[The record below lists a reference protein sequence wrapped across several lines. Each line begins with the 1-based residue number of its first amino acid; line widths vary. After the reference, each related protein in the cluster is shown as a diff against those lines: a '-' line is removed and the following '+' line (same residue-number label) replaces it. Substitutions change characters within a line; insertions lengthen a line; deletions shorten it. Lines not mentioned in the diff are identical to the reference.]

1 MATIEDLD
9 SDISDLHAR
18 LSTLRAHRANLASV
32 LLSQPHLST
41 RLQTPS
47 QSSKPAAAAK
57 RAIEQ
62 QSKRNLEN
70 IYRACAG
77 VTAYKVKDPDP
88 NAVNNGNILGVSIDV
103 ALGGKFVETYHVLLN
118 WTERDESRLLR
129 IHKHT
134 IPPCVPLQNLV
145 NKWLPTSG
153 KDVDMDPEQDLV
165 RFGRVLRKELAGWH
179 MRLNAAADLKK
190 EAGLFGE
197 KARHEK
203 DDGIEHPGQILNA
216 FVSDDEASS
225 DAEEDETEDG
235 PVRIIDL
242 ECDAAVRQVTI
253 TWSDRRAAV
262 VSITKD
268 GRVEKAVC
276 RARDGSR
283 GCDEPESYRAY
294 ERVDS
299 EAEGL
304 SLHLC

>member
-1 MATIEDLD
+1 
-9 SDISDLHAR
+9 
-18 LSTLRAHRANLASV
+18 
-32 LLSQPHLST
+32 
-41 RLQTPS
+41 
-47 QSSKPAAAAK
+47 
-57 RAIEQ
+57 
-62 QSKRNLEN
+62 
-70 IYRACAG
+70 
-77 VTAYKVKDPDP
+77 
-88 NAVNNGNILGVSIDV
+88 
-103 ALGGKFVETYHVLLN
+103 
-118 WTERDESRLLR
+118 
-129 IHKHT
+129 
-134 IPPCVPLQNLV
+134 
-145 NKWLPTSG
+145 
-153 KDVDMDPEQDLV
+153 
-165 RFGRVLRKELAGWH
+165 VLRKELAGWH

-283 GCDEPESYRAY
+283 
-294 ERVDS
+294 
-299 EAEGL
+299 EAAMSRKAIGPMSGL
-304 SLHLC
+304 IRRLKA